1 MKSPIRVAVTG
12 AAGQIG
18 YSLLFRIASG
28 SMFGPEQPVILHLL
42 EIEHALKALHGV
54 VMELEDCAF
63 PLLQGVVP
71 TASLDEGFKG
81 VNWALLVG
89 SVPRKAGM
97 ERKDLLGIN
106 GRIFTGQG
114 QAIARNAAAD
124 VRVLV
129 VGNPCNTNCLIAM
142 SHARAVPTDRW
153 FAMTMLDQNR
163 ARRQLAKKA
172 GVDITRITNMAIWG
186 NHSITM
192 YPDFYNARI
201 GGRPALEIIPDEAWF
216 KDTFI
221 PAIQKR
227 GATII
232 EARGASSA
240 ASATSAIIDTVRA
253 LTTPTAAGDCF
264 SVAVCSEG
272 SYGIEPGLIY
282 SFPVRSDGRQWS
294 VIPDVPVNEFSRA
307 KLTATENELKEEK
320 AMVGALPPK

>member
-1 MKSPIRVAVTG
+1 MKSPVRVAVTG
-12 AAGQIG
+12 AAGQLS

-42 EIEHALKALHGV
+42 DIEPALKALHGV
-54 VMELEDCAF
+54 VMELDDCAF

-71 TASLDEGFKG
+71 TATLDEGFKG

-114 QAIARNAAAD
+114 LAIARNAAAD

-142 SHARAVPTDRW
+142 NHARAIPADRW

-172 GVDITRITNMAIWG
+172 GIDVTRVTNMAIWG
-186 NHSITM
+186 NHSTTM

-221 PAIQKR
+221 PAIQMR
-227 GATII
+227 GTAII
-232 EARGASSA
+232 GARGASSGASA
-240 ASATSAIIDTVRA
+240 ASAVVDTVRA

-264 SVAVCSEG
+264 SVAVCSQG
-272 SYGIEPGLIY
+272 SYGIEPNLIY
-282 SFPVRSDGRQWS
+282 SFPVRSDGRTWS
-294 VIPDVPVNEFSRA
+294 VIPDMPVNEFSRA
-307 KLTATENELKEEK
+307 RLTASENELKEEK
-320 AMVGALPPK
+320 AMVGDLPPK